1 MFIAGASLLPPD
13 PVTEQNNR
21 LGMRQQEQI
30 EVTLSACGTT
40 DCASSL
46 ISWPADTDRSDLS
59 LRAVTSTVMR
69 KREKRTGA
77 WRGLG
82 NLLSFEIDDRA
93 HDVRTSGNRQ
103 KHEDENTRM
112 RNLVCKIG
120 HGTAQRGTVE

>member
-1 MFIAGASLLPPD
+1 MFIAGASLPPD

-21 LGMRQQEQI
+21 LVVQQQEQI
-30 EVTLSACGTT
+30 EVILSTCGTT

-46 ISWPADTDRSDLS
+46 ISWPADTDRSELS
-59 LRAVTSTVMR
+59 LRAVTTSTVMS

-93 HDVRTSGNRQ
+93 HDVAIV
-103 KHEDENTRM
+103 KNTRM
-112 RNLVCKIG
+112 RNLV
-120 HGTAQRGTVE
+120 